1 MPPSGL
7 LRVLIV
13 FGCLAVAS
21 PGFAVATSSHVP
33 NGSASVPGLSLT
45 SAPTTTQPFFPNI
58 RVTDGTSGFTD
69 QVEPTMAVNRSGTI
83 FVGWKETDGTTAAGI
98 RVGASYSTNQ
108 GATWAPNILMNQ
120 THPNQGRCNSDPWMA
135 LAPDDRVQYAY
146 LEDTCGSFPPAG
158 LNIANTSDGGSW
170 SNARYMP
177 GGGGLTDKDSIA
189 VDPFGRIYAAWDEG
203 NEMMVSWSDDDG
215 AHWAPFKFP
224 DDVCCAVLGAII
236 QTSSNG
242 TVYLTWWDFNSDNIF
257 FDWSWDRGMT
267 WHNDVRINSVPGSAI
282 ATGTWSLPM
291 PAMGVDPNSGTLY
304 NIWTDSRSG
313 SMDIMIAAST
323 NGGQSWGTNVR
334 VNDVTTGDQRMPD
347 LAIDSAGT
355 VHAAW
360 IDDRTGN
367 HNIFYLNSTNG
378 GQTWSTNLR
387 VTDEETSSSL
397 VRPGDYFAIEA
408 GPENQAY
415 VVWTDGRTSDG
426 SDYEIYFA
434 GNPGFPVA
442 TLTASTN
449 PAGLKVQ
456 ITERRTRVR
465 PRRSSR
471 SDPPIR
477 SACRIRRPLAPRPD
491 TSGRH
496 GATAVPERTP

>member
-146 LEDTCGSFPPAG
+146 LEYTCGSFPPAG

-189 VDPFGRIYAAWDEG
+189 VGIG
-203 NEMMVSWSDDDG
+203 
-215 AHWAPFKFP
+215 
-224 DDVCCAVLGAII
+224 
-236 QTSSNG
+236 
-242 TVYLTWWDFNSDNIF
+242 
-257 FDWSWDRGMT
+257 
-267 WHNDVRINSVPGSAI
+267 
-282 ATGTWSLPM
+282 
-291 PAMGVDPNSGTLY
+291 
-304 NIWTDSRSG
+304 
-313 SMDIMIAAST
+313 
-323 NGGQSWGTNVR
+323 
-334 VNDVTTGDQRMPD
+334 
-347 LAIDSAGT
+347 
-355 VHAAW
+355 
-360 IDDRTGN
+360 
-367 HNIFYLNSTNG
+367 
-378 GQTWSTNLR
+378 
-387 VTDEETSSSL
+387 
-397 VRPGDYFAIEA
+397 
-408 GPENQAY
+408 
-415 VVWTDGRTSDG
+415 
-426 SDYEIYFA
+426 
-434 GNPGFPVA
+434 
-442 TLTASTN
+442 
-449 PAGLKVQ
+449 
-456 ITERRTRVR
+456 
-465 PRRSSR
+465 RRSSSPTTFVAQSSGPSSR
-471 SDPPIR
+471 L
-477 SACRIRRPLAPRPD
+477 RR
-491 TSGRH
+491 
-496 GATAVPERTP
+496 TARCT